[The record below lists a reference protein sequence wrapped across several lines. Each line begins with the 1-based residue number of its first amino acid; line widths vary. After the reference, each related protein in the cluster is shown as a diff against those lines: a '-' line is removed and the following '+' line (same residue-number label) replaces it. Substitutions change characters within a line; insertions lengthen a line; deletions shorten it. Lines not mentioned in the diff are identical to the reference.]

1 MSERKPFVPKLVSV
15 AQMRQIEAEADARGL
30 SYDQMMQNAGQA
42 VARTVRRLAQIHQGE
57 RGWRT
62 PPAVLGLVGSGNN
75 GGDTLVALTSLA
87 QEGWETT
94 AYLIKERRNG
104 QEIDPLVRQF
114 LESGGKVLLMEQ
126 DPEFQHLTTALR
138 QANIL
143 LDGLLG
149 TGIRLPLRQEIA
161 ILLEAVQAFLKHS
174 PRLVVAVDCPSGTDC
189 DSGEVSPSTLQAD
202 CTVTLGAVKQ
212 GLLKLPAFSRLGK
225 LEVADIGFSEALPAL
240 AAIRDEV
247 ITSEVVLHVLPQRPP
262 DAHKGT
268 FGTAMI
274 VAGSLNYTGAA
285 LLAGQGAYAVGA
297 GLVTLAVPSP
307 LHAALAGHLPE
318 ATWLLLP
325 HELGVID
332 AAAAEVILQN
342 LGRTTAMLIG
352 PGFGLED
359 TTQEFIEKLLSGS
372 APVRKTTARIGFI
385 PSETA
390 APKPSSAETL
400 QLPPL
405 VVDADGLK
413 LLARLPEWWQ
423 RLPAATVLTPHP
435 GEMSVLCGLPVAEI
449 QAHRLEVARR
459 FAAEWGH
466 VVVLKGAF
474 TVIAAPDGRTATLPI
489 ATSALAHG
497 GTGDLLAGMITG
509 LRAQGMEA
517 YTAAWLAAWL
527 HAQAGLEATRSLA
540 AASVLASDVL
550 RALRSLLFTL
560 EEQRKSAEDLMLTGE
575 KP

>member
-1 MSERKPFVPKLVSV
+1 MSERKPFIPKLVSV
-15 AQMRQIEAEADARGL
+15 AQMRQIEAEADAHGL
-30 SYDQMMQNAGQA
+30 SYDQMMQNAGHA
-42 VARTVRRLAQIHQGE
+42 VARAVRRLAQIHQGE
-57 RGWRT
+57 REWRT

-87 QEGWETT
+87 QEGWEAM
-94 AYLIKERRNG
+94 AYLVKERRKG
-104 QEIDPLVRQF
+104 QEIDPLVQQF

-149 TGIRLPLRQEIA
+149 TGISLPLRPEIA
-161 ILLEAVQAFLKHS
+161 VLLGTVQAFLKHS

-189 DSGEVSPSTLQAD
+189 DSGEVSPATLQAD

-212 GLLKLPAFSRLGK
+212 GLLKLPAFSRLGE
-225 LEVADIGFSEALPAL
+225 LEVADIGFSDALPAL

-247 ITSEVVLHVLPQRPP
+247 ITSDVVLHMLPQRSP

-332 AAAAEVILQN
+332 VAAAEVILQN

-372 APVRKTTARIGFI
+372 VPVRKTTARLGFI
-385 PSETA
+385 TSETA
-390 APKPSSAETL
+390 ALKPSSAEML

-413 LLARLPEWWQ
+413 LLARLPEWWK
-423 RLPAATVLTPHP
+423 RLPTATVLTPHP

-466 VVVLKGAF
+466 IVVLKGAF
-474 TVIAAPDGRTATLPI
+474 TVIAAPDGRTATIPI

-560 EEQRKSAEDLMLTGE
+560 EKQRESAEDLMLTGE

>member
-1 MSERKPFVPKLVSV
+1 MSEQKPFIPKLVSV

-42 VARTVRRLAQIHQGE
+42 VARAIQRLARAHQRE
-57 RGWRT
+57 RGWHT
-62 PPAVLGLVGSGNN
+62 PPTVLGLVGSGNN
-75 GGDTLVALTSLA
+75 GGDTLVALTRLA
-87 QEGWETT
+87 QEGWYAT
-94 AYLIKERRNG
+94 AYLVKDRKKG
-104 QEIDPLVRQF
+104 QESDPLVRH
-114 LESGGKVLLMEQ
+114 LSENGGKVLLMEQ
-126 DPEFQHLTTALR
+126 DSDFQSLMTALR
-138 QANIL
+138 QADMIV
-143 LDGLLG
+143 DGLLG
-149 TGIRLPLRQEIA
+149 TGITLPLRQEIS
-161 ILLEAVQAFLKHS
+161 ILLDAVQAFLKQS

-202 CTVTLGAVKQ
+202 WTVTLGAVKQ
-212 GLLKLPAFSRLGK
+212 GLLKLPAFSRLGE
-225 LEVADIGFSEALPAL
+225 LEVADIGFSEELPSL

-247 ITSEVVLHVLPQRPP
+247 ITPELVLQSLPERPL

-268 FGTAMI
+268 FGTALI

-307 LHAALAGHLPE
+307 LHTVLAGHLPE

-332 AAAAEVILQN
+332 VSAAEVLLQN

-352 PGFGLED
+352 PGFGLEE
-359 TTQEFIEKLLSGS
+359 TTQEFIEKLLS
-372 APVRKTTARIGFI
+372 APVPVRKTTARIGFV
-385 PSETA
+385 A
-390 APKPSSAETL
+390 AGEMAAKPSSSETL

-413 LLARLPEWWQ
+413 LLARLQNWWQ
-423 RLPAATVLTPHP
+423 RLPAPTVLTPHP

-449 QAHRLEVARR
+449 QANRIEVARR
-459 FAAEWGH
+459 FASEWGH

-474 TVIAAPDGRTATLPI
+474 TVIAAPDGRTATIPI

-509 LRAQGMEA
+509 LRAQGIEA

-527 HAQAGLEATRSLA
+527 HARAGLEATFSLSP
-540 AASVLASDVL
+540 ASVLASDVWRSL
-550 RALRSLLFTL
+550 RALLFKL
-560 EEQRKSAEDLMLTGE
+560 ERQRKNANDFALPGE

>member
-30 SYDQMMQNAGQA
+30 TYDQMMQNAGQA
-42 VARTVRRLAQIHQGE
+42 IARAIQCLARKHQHE
-57 RGWRT
+57 REWHT
-62 PPAVLGLVGSGNN
+62 PPTVLGLVGSGNN
-75 GGDTLVALTSLA
+75 GGDTLVALTRLA
-87 QEGWETT
+87 QEGWDAT
-94 AYLIKERRNG
+94 AYLVKERKKG
-104 QEIDPLVRQF
+104 QESDPLVRH
-114 LESGGKVLLMEQ
+114 LSESGGKVLLMEQ
-126 DPEFQHLTTALR
+126 DSDFQHLMIALR
-138 QANIL
+138 QADIIV
-143 LDGLLG
+143 DGVLG
-149 TGIRLPLRQEIA
+149 TGITLPLRQEIS
-161 ILLEAVQAFLKHS
+161 LLLDAVQAFLRQS

-189 DSGEVSPSTLQAD
+189 DSGEISPSTLQAD
-202 CTVTLGAVKQ
+202 RTITLGAVKQ
-212 GLLKLPAFSRLGK
+212 GLLKLPAFSRLGE
-225 LEVADIGFSEALPAL
+225 LEVADIGFSEELPSL

-247 ITSEVVLHVLPQRPP
+247 ITPELVLHSLPERPL

-268 FGTAMI
+268 FGTALI

-307 LHAALAGHLPE
+307 LHTALTGHLPE

-332 AAAAEVILQN
+332 ASAAEVLLQN

-352 PGFGLED
+352 PGFGLEE
-359 TTQEFIEKLLSGS
+359 TTQEFIEKLLSAS
-372 APVRKTTARIGFI
+372 IPVRKTTARIGFV
-385 PSETA
+385 A
-390 APKPSSAETL
+390 AGEMAAKPSFSETL

-413 LLARLPEWWQ
+413 LLARLQNWWQ
-423 RLPAATVLTPHP
+423 RLPAPTVLTPHP

-449 QAHRLEVARR
+449 QAHRIEIARR
-459 FAAEWGH
+459 FASEWGH

-474 TVIAAPDGRTATLPI
+474 TVIAAPDGQTATIPI

-509 LRAQGMEA
+509 LRAQGIEA

-527 HAQAGLEATRSLA
+527 HAQAGLEATCSLA
-540 AASVLASDVL
+540 PASVLASDVL
-550 RALRSLLFTL
+550 RSLRTLLFKL
-560 EEQRKSAEDLMLTGE
+560 ERQRKNAKDFALPGE
-575 KP
+575 RL